1 MNLAIL
7 TGLLNLS
14 KNWDDSKMDF
24 ISSAD
29 IKNKTILLREDLN
42 SEVVNGKVLMSE
54 RIRQGAEVIKSLKN
68 KGAKIVVIAH
78 QGRPGE
84 KDFTS
89 LKQHAK
95 LLNKI
100 VKIRFVPDIIGKRS
114 EKEIKGLKSGE
125 AILLENIRN
134 LKDEFKLKGENKF
147 ISKLSEWCD
156 IYVNDAFSVCHRE
169 QASVT
174 LFPKYMKSYAGPL
187 LEKEVNALRK
197 INLKNC
203 LFILAGAKPDDN
215 MMLLNKNKV
224 LACGLFGQMCLLAR
238 GKNLGAQNLYLKK
251 NISGYDL
258 SIKELKA
265 KLNKMGNLVETPVD
279 FAVKAN
285 GKRKELLL
293 EEFPSKYEI
302 YDIGKNTQEKF
313 ANEIKKA
320 KSIYM
325 KGPAGF
331 YSDNKFFGGTRALLK
346 AISQSRGFSI
356 LGGGQLS
363 DAIAKSRISPKKFG
377 YISLSGGALLQYLA
391 GKKLPG
397 LEALGFY
404 REK

>member
-1 MNLAIL
+1 MKSIL
-7 TGLLNLS
+7 KEN
-14 KNWDDSKMDF
+14 
-24 ISSAD
+24 IR
-29 IKNKTILLREDLN
+29 NKTILLREDLN

-54 RIRQGAEVIKSLKN
+54 RIKESAESIKLLKN

-95 LLNKI
+95 LLGKF
-100 VKIRFVPDIIGKRS
+100 VKVKFVPDVIGTQA
-114 EKEIKGLKSGE
+114 EKAIKELKSGE
-125 AILLENIRN
+125 VILLDNIRK
-134 LKDEFKLKGENKF
+134 LKDEFDMKKNPF
-147 ISKLSEWCD
+147 VTKLSEWCE

-174 LFPKYMKSYAGPL
+174 SFPKYMKSFAGPL
-187 LEKEVNALRK
+187 LEREVNALKK

-203 LFILAGAKPDDN
+203 LYILAGAKPEDN
-215 MMLLNKNKV
+215 IMLLKGNKV
-224 LACGLFGQMCLLAR
+224 LACGLFGQMCVIAK
-238 GKNLGAQNLYLKK
+238 GKTLGAQNSYLKK
-251 NISGYDL
+251 TISDYD
-258 SIKELKA
+258 SSLKKLKT
-265 KLNKMGNLVETPVD
+265 KLNSMKNLVETPVD
-279 FAVKAN
+279 FAVKVN

-302 YDIGKNTQEKF
+302 YDIGKKTQELYVQ
-313 ANEIKKA
+313 EIRKA

-331 YSDNKFFGGTRALLK
+331 YSDSKFFTGTRALLD
-346 AISQSRGFSI
+346 AISKSHAFSI

-363 DAIAKSRISPKKFG
+363 DAIAKSKIPKKKFG

-391 GKKLPG
+391 GEKLPG
-397 LEALGFY
+397 LVALNLQ
-404 REK
+404 